1 MGRCGGARKVG
12 AGVSRH
18 KLPIGGNPAR
28 FVLDIP
34 PLFSPSTPVSTEV
47 YAMATAIWKGAL
59 TFGLVNIPVRLQS
72 AVRSNDIRF
81 RMLHEDDLSPVK
93 YQRICEKEGK
103 PIPWGE
109 IVKGYEYTKG
119 RYVVLDDDDFRKAAL
134 ESSKQIEVL
143 DFVAEEEVDP
153 RYFDT
158 PYYLVPEKGGERAY
172 ALLREAIRA
181 TGTIGIGKVTIRTK
195 QHLAGVKVVGDALV
209 LDLMRFN
216 HELVETEEISFP
228 EADEVRPKELT
239 MAKQLIQNFT
249 SEFEPEKYTDEYRE
263 NLMEIIQ
270 GKLKG
275 KKVEFAEP
283 DAPDA
288 TGVIDLM
295 SRLQES
301 LKQSKERQ
309 GGGAKKKPAARKPAA
324 KGAGAKKQTQR
335 KSA

>member
-1 MGRCGGARKVG
+1 
-12 AGVSRH
+12 
-18 KLPIGGNPAR
+18 
-28 FVLDIP
+28 
-34 PLFSPSTPVSTEV
+34 
-47 YAMATAIWKGAL
+47 MATAIWKGAL

-72 AVRSNDIRF
+72 AVRASDIRF

-119 RYVVLDDDDFRKAAL
+119 RYVVLDDDDFRRAAL

-143 DFVAEEEVDP
+143 DFVEQQEVDP
-153 RYFDT
+153 RFFDT

-181 TGTIGIGKVTIRTK
+181 TGTIGIGKITIRTK
-195 QHLAGVKVVGDALV
+195 QHLAGVKVVGEALV
-209 LDLMRFN
+209 LDLMRFS
-216 HELVETEEISFP
+216 HELVESGEISFP
-228 EADEVRPKELT
+228 DADEVRPKELT
-239 MAKQLIQNFT
+239 MAKQLIENFT

-275 KKVEFAEP
+275 KKVDFPEP
-283 DAPDA
+283 ETPDA

-295 SRLQES
+295 SRLRES
-301 LKQSKERQ
+301 LEQSRGKQAGDAR
-309 GGGAKKKPAARKPAA
+309 KKAAPGKSARKPAA
-324 KGAGAKKQTQR
+324 RSGQKKPRQR

>member
-1 MGRCGGARKVG
+1 
-12 AGVSRH
+12 
-18 KLPIGGNPAR
+18 L
-28 FVLDIP
+28 
-34 PLFSPSTPVSTEV
+34 STDNVRNHRGL
-47 YAMATAIWKGAL
+47 AMATAIWKGAL

-72 AVRSNDIRF
+72 AVRSSDIRF

-93 YQRICEKEGK
+93 YERICEKEGK
-103 PIPWGE
+103 PIPWSE

-143 DFVAEEEVDP
+143 DFVEQEEVDP
-153 RYFDT
+153 RFFET

-181 TGTIGIGKVTIRTK
+181 TGTIGIGKITIRTK
-195 QHLAGVKVVGDALV
+195 QHLAGVKVVGEALV
-209 LDLMRFN
+209 LDLMRFS
-216 HELVETEEISFP
+216 HELVETSELSFP
-228 EADEVRPKELT
+228 DPDEVRPKELT
-239 MAKQLIQNFT
+239 MAKQLIENFT

-263 NLMEIIQ
+263 NLMQIIQ

-275 KKVEFAEP
+275 KKVDFPEP
-283 DAPDA
+283 ETPDA

-295 SRLQES
+295 SRLRES
-301 LKQSKERQ
+301 LEQSRGKQA
-309 GGGAKKKPAARKPAA
+309 GGSKKKPAASKSTRKPAA
-324 KGAGAKKQTQR
+324 RSGQKKQGHR

>member
-1 MGRCGGARKVG
+1 
-12 AGVSRH
+12 
-18 KLPIGGNPAR
+18 
-28 FVLDIP
+28 
-34 PLFSPSTPVSTEV
+34 
-47 YAMATAIWKGAL
+47 MATAIWKGAL

-72 AVRSNDIRF
+72 AVRTNDIRF

-143 DFVAEEEVDP
+143 DFVDQGEVDP
-153 RYFDT
+153 RYFET

-195 QHLAGVKVVGDALV
+195 QHLAGVKVVGEALV
-209 LDLMRFN
+209 LDLMRFD

-228 EADEVRPKELT
+228 DADEVRPKELT

-263 NLMEIIQ
+263 NLMQIIQ
-270 GKLKG
+270 AKLKG
-275 KKVEFAEP
+275 KKVEFEEP
-283 DAPDA
+283 DAPDT

-309 GGGAKKKPAARKPAA
+309 GGTAKKKPAARKPAA
-324 KGAGAKKQTQR
+324 KSGSRSTTKKQTQR

>member
-1 MGRCGGARKVG
+1 
-12 AGVSRH
+12 
-18 KLPIGGNPAR
+18 
-28 FVLDIP
+28 
-34 PLFSPSTPVSTEV
+34 
-47 YAMATAIWKGAL
+47 
-59 TFGLVNIPVRLQS
+59 VNIPVRLQS

-143 DFVAEEEVDP
+143 DFVDQGEVDP
-153 RYFDT
+153 RYFET

-195 QHLAGVKVVGDALV
+195 QHLAGVKVVGEALV
-209 LDLMRFN
+209 LDLMRFD

-228 EADEVRPKELT
+228 DADEVRPKELT

-263 NLMEIIQ
+263 NLMQIIQ
-270 GKLKG
+270 AKLKG
-275 KKVEFAEP
+275 KKVEFEEP
-283 DAPDA
+283 DAPDT

-309 GGGAKKKPAARKPAA
+309 GGTAKKKPAARKPAA
-324 KGAGAKKQTQR
+324 KSGSRSTTKKQTQR